1 MLVEGHDVEKTM
13 MSLKRMVS
21 KEGKTSDG
29 ESSTPLEAAK
39 DKVIVDYLFE
49 VLLGDSNDV
58 DTLTSVYKQ
67 SLPKGTPLVCAC
79 QNGRLED
86 VRVLVEGHDV
96 EKTMM
101 SLKKMVSKEQTDGE
115 SSTIL
120 VVSIEKHT
128 VITKYLVNECKA
140 DVRTPLVL
148 IMVVLLGGGP

>member
-13 MSLKRMVS
+13 MSLKKMVS

-86 VRVLVEGHDV
+86 VRVLVEGHDWRR
-96 EKTMM
+96 
-101 SLKKMVSKEQTDGE
+101 Q
-115 SSTIL
+115 
-120 VVSIEKHT
+120 
-128 VITKYLVNECKA
+128 
-140 DVRTPLVL
+140 
-148 IMVVLLGGGP
+148 